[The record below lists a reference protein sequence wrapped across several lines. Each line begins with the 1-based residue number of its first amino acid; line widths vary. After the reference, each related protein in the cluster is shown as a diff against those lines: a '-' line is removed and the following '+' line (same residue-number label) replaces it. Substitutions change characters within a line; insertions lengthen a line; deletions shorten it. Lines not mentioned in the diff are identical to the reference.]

1 MVALMSIDLT
11 RLRVFRAVLASG
23 TVQAAAQHLGYSP
36 SAVSQQLAALQ
47 RETGL
52 TLLEK
57 SGRGLA
63 PTAAGQVLAQR
74 SDEVMGALSRLET
87 LAADLRDGR
96 TGNVVIATVASVGE
110 SWIPKIAHTMREEFP
125 EVVLTVDLNEHPMD
139 ASIQPD
145 VDVCTEHPEQA
156 IVPRAGYRRVSI
168 HTEPYVLVVPKT
180 HRFAA
185 EPQVAMSQLQGEPL
199 IDDSLARTTCGLI
212 LRTAFQASGITPHYV
227 ARTADHHGALA
238 FVGAGV
244 GLFIG
249 PLLALDAAPDSVALV
264 PLCEP
269 VVQRRIVAYVRED
282 SASNAAVRRVIEL
295 LREVAKTGSA

>member
-1 MVALMSIDLT
+1 MSIDLT

-185 EPQVAMSQLQGEPL
+185 EPQVAMSQLRGRTSHRRQPGANHVW
-199 IDDSLARTTCGLI
+199 IDLANRVPGQRHHPALRRPHRRSPWRPRLRWGRCGAFHRAAAGTGRRARFGCPRT
-212 LRTAFQASGITPHYV
+212 
-227 ARTADHHGALA
+227 
-238 FVGAGV
+238 FVRACC
-244 GLFIG
+244 
-249 PLLALDAAPDSVALV
+249 AAPHRGLCARRQRLQCRSTSSDRVA
-264 PLCEP
+264 
-269 VVQRRIVAYVRED
+269 A
-282 SASNAAVRRVIEL
+282 
-295 LREVAKTGSA
+295 